1 MTMTLYPWEIDMNL
15 GRIEA
20 ERMLVLAKVE
30 HSARGRIL
38 MILGFVKIQVEN
50 WG

>member
-20 ERMLVLAKVE
+20 ERMLVLAKWN
-30 HSARGRIL
+30 
-38 MILGFVKIQVEN
+38 IQLE
-50 WG
+50 GESS